1 MVYTIYSIG
10 DSAFLQAILNAI
22 AMIAQTGDYR
32 MAGGIGALIG
42 VLFVC
47 LRSLMQWDGRG
58 LRYQD
63 MLLAILIYMTL
74 FVPGV
79 TVDIEDAYTG
89 QVRVVNNVPFGP
101 AVTGSILSNMGYRL
115 TYLFE
120 QGFSTPSMTQHGFA
134 DALQVLTTV
143 RKNLLSRIELGK
155 ANSPVSGSDI
165 ENSVVNYVKECTL
178 TGVDLN
184 LLSLDTILRSNNVLN
199 GLRFDSDIYTT
210 EIYTGGKPSAV
221 SCTEA
226 WSPLQSLIESQGM
239 PAIEARLS
247 AVLGVQSGGEVPNR
261 VQVALDALT
270 QGQVNA
276 TDYMLAAALLPM
288 FEKGVV
294 GRHEDS
300 LHWDRAAM
308 VEQAI
313 QQRNTQWTSEQT
325 LFARI
330 VRPMMAWIEGFSYA
344 ITPLMAFAVMLG
356 ATGIRMSGQYVLML
370 LWVQLWMPILAIIN
384 LYITLSATA
393 GFAALNLAQFNLPSI
408 AGIYQMDMEIQNWL
422 AVGGML
428 ASSTPAIALM
438 LVYGGSITATHFLG
452 RMQSGDFVD
461 EKLASP
467 PILNPAAM
475 IGMQSM
481 HQHGPLTGTHMTG
494 SDKVLPT
501 FQIGR
506 DVSASVSS
514 SFGALKQSSQNFME
528 SLSHQ
533 AGQSSSLNHEGTD
546 SLSLSRRMSSTGS
559 ETDRFIQSTGEDF
572 AQRYRD
578 TGMSGNDFASL
589 ISGGLGGQM
598 GYRSGKLAGIAVDEK
613 GTPGLTGGIQGS
625 LTDQLQNRFHVGSSQ
640 ANEIASDLSSR
651 ISQDQGWQA
660 ELARSISRDAQ
671 VGTREVASLGL
682 TSQNLSSLQQ
692 SAQDTISA
700 SNQYQES
707 ISTQQR
713 FATTS
718 NIGAAE
724 AGLRIANNPD
734 SFGALEKSLDQVG
747 LRGDA
752 QRLSAEWQSMG
763 LINDPKQSY
772 AAAGASLL
780 TGYSSAAYRH
790 LSSDDARLAENLG
803 HVVLGEA
810 FRAPYPSDAA
820 HSASNAHIQTEA
832 PSFDGVRATVE
843 STSFGDPMHA
853 TQGLSGRV
861 TAEIGERSGYV
872 ADGTSTIMMNH
883 DAYQNDVRNEH
894 SSSLNS
900 LHHEQSEHYGQ
911 KIHEAA
917 SETQSIAE
925 MNYDKIGG
933 FIYGAATEV
942 SRWGEAS
949 VDGFIKTYD
958 EGVATGKSSGSAM
971 MNAIKRFPHEAS
983 IIVEHWAN
991 DQVELASMKLTP
1003 GQQQFYK
1010 SQLMGVIPGS
1020 EGSSEKIPNA
1030 MLETLSNEGS
1040 ERSSE
1045 IASLIHRAA
1054 SQNRPDLLELIGRYN
1069 KSRIDG

>member
-10 DSAFLQAILNAI
+10 DSAFLQAILNAV

-63 MLLAILIYMTL
+63 MLLAIMIYMTL

-120 QGFSTPSMTQHGFA
+120 QGFSTPTMTQHGFA
-134 DALQVLTTV
+134 DALQVLTVV

-155 ANSPVSGSDI
+155 ANSPVPGSDI
-165 ENSVVNYVKECTL
+165 ENSMVNYVKECTL

-184 LLSLDTILRSNNVLN
+184 LLSLDSILRSANVLN

-226 WSPLQSLIESQGM
+226 WAPLQTLVETQGM
-239 PAIEARLS
+239 PAIEDRLMS
-247 AVLGVQSGGEVPNR
+247 VLGVQSGGEVPNR

-270 QGQVNA
+270 KGQVNA

-308 VEQAI
+308 VEQAV

-356 ATGIRMSGQYVLML
+356 ATGIRMTGQYVLML

-384 LYITLSATA
+384 LYITLSTTA
-393 GFAALNLAQFNLPSI
+393 GLAALNLAQFNLPSI

-452 RMQSGDFVD
+452 RMQGGDFVD
-461 EKLASP
+461 EKMASP
-467 PILNPAAM
+467 PIMNPAAM

-494 SDKVLPT
+494 SDKVLPS

-514 SFGALKQSSQNFME
+514 NFGALKQSSQNFME

-533 AGQSSSLNHEGTD
+533 AGQSSSLSHEGTD
-546 SLSLSRRMSSTGS
+546 ALSLSRRMASTGS

-589 ISGGLGGQM
+589 ISGGIGGQF
-598 GYRSGKLAGIAVDEK
+598 GGRTGKLFGIAAESK
-613 GTPGLTGGIQGS
+613 GTPGITMGGQIS
-625 LTDQLQNRFHVGSSQ
+625 VSDQLQNRFHVGSSQ
-640 ANEIASDLSSR
+640 ASEIASDLSNR
-651 ISQDQGWQA
+651 ITQDQGWQA
-660 ELARSISRDAQ
+660 ELAKSISRDAQ
-671 VGTREVASLGL
+671 EGTREVASLGL
-682 TSQNLSSLQQ
+682 SNQNLSSLQQ
-692 SAQDTISA
+692 SAQDTITA

-707 ISTQQR
+707 VSTQQR
-713 FATTS
+713 FGTMAS
-718 NIGAAE
+718 IGAAE
-724 AGLRIANNPD
+724 AGLRIAGNSD
-734 SFGALEKSLDQVG
+734 SFASLERSLDEVG
-747 LRGDA
+747 LRGDT
-752 QRLSAEWQSMG
+752 QRLSSEWQSMG

-772 AAAGASLL
+772 AAAGVSLL

-790 LSSDDARLAENLG
+790 LNPDDSRLAENLG

-810 FRAPYPSDAA
+810 FRAPYPSDSA
-820 HSASNAHIQTEA
+820 HSSTNAHIQAEA
-832 PSFDGVRATVE
+832 PGFESVRSAVE
-843 STSFGDPMHA
+843 STPLGDPA
-853 TQGLSGRV
+853 LLTQGLYGRV
-861 TAEIGERSGYV
+861 SAEIGERSSHLAEENSQIV
-872 ADGTSTIMMNH
+872 RNH
-883 DAYQNDVRNEH
+883 DTYQNDAHSAHVSGLNE
-894 SSSLNS
+894 
-900 LHHEQSEHYGQ
+900 LHQETARYYGH
-911 KIHEAA
+911 KIHELA
-917 SETQSIAE
+917 SESPPLAE
-925 MNYDKIGG
+925 RNYDVIGG
-933 FIYGAATEV
+933 SIINTASHISRLGTAT
-942 SRWGEAS
+942 
-949 VDGFIKTYD
+949 VDGFISNYERSIAGGNGAGSSLMTAIESAPD
-958 EGVATGKSSGSAM
+958 EAKLIVDRWADERVALTQD
-971 MNAIKRFPHEAS
+971 N
-983 IIVEHWAN
+983 
-991 DQVELASMKLTP
+991 LTP
-1003 GQQQFYK
+1003 PQRAFYK
-1010 SQLMGVIPGS
+1010 QQLTGVLMGTEIENS
-1020 EGSSEKIPNA
+1020 EA
-1030 MLETLSNEGS
+1030 LQTLSAEGS

-1045 IASLIHRAA
+1045 IATVIKRAA
-1054 SQNRPDLLELIGRYN
+1054 SQDRPDLLKLLGHYN
-1069 KSRIDG
+1069 RAHSSILK